1 MGENK
6 KISAYKLEQKWT
18 EMNKSFLTNTLDFND
33 FIILV
38 KETAYFLSDYIFSFL
53 SSDVVS
59 LLLKIRE
66 MCFNSNID
74 SESILVKA
82 ISYSLS
88 DINNF
93 FGLIKNDNEIT
104 LIISTIYE
112 VYDIEIESLTL
123 EKILKDFT

>member
-59 LLLKIRE
+59 LLLIQ
-66 MCFNSNID
+66 
-74 SESILVKA
+74 
-82 ISYSLS
+82 
-88 DINNF
+88 
-93 FGLIKNDNEIT
+93 T
-104 LIISTIYE
+104 
-112 VYDIEIESLTL
+112 
-123 EKILKDFT
+123 

>member
-1 MGENK
+1 
-6 KISAYKLEQKWT
+6 
-18 EMNKSFLTNTLDFND
+18 MNKSFLTNTLDFND

-66 MCFNSNID
+66 MCFNTNID

-93 FGLIKNDNEIT
+93 FGLIKNDNEII
-104 LIISTIYE
+104 LVISTIYE

-123 EKILKDFT
+123 EKILKYFT

>member
-38 KETAYFLSDYIFSFL
+38 KETAYFLSDYMFSFL

-74 SESILVKA
+74 SESILIKA

-88 DINNF
+88 DVNNF
-93 FGLIKNDNEIT
+93 FGLIKNDNEII
-104 LIISTIYE
+104 LVISTIYE